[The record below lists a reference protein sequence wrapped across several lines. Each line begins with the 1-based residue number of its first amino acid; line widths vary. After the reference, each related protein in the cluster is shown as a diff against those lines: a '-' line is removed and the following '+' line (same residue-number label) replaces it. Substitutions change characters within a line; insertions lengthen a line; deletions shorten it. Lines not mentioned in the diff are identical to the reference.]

1 MSEAAGVPRVG
12 SREAFARALLDFI
25 SGPLCARHSRVHR
38 PVRLDA
44 FTPLFDTG
52 IVDSLAI
59 LDLLAFVETATG
71 APVPIRMVDMR
82 FFGTVDR
89 ISRTFWPA
97 TEAA

>member
-1 MSEAAGVPRVG
+1 MSEAARRPPVD
-12 SREAFARALLDFI
+12 SRDAFARALLDFI
-25 SGPLCARHSRVHR
+25 SGPLCARHSRVR
-38 PVRLDA
+38 QPVRLDA

-71 APVPIRMVDMR
+71 APVPIRMVDMQ

-89 ISRTFWPA
+89 IARTFWPA